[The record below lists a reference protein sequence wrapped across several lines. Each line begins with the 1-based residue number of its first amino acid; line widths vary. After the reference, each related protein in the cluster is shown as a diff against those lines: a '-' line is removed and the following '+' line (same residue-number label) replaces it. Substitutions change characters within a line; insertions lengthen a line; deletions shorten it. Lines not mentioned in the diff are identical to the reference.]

1 MIHPELLRD
10 QGILIITPE
19 GPLQESDFVSLAKLV
34 DPFIESEGELH
45 GLLIHTATHE
55 GLFLPQ
61 VASDEKW
68 DLATLLEQVCYKAG
82 LTGRAWQSADA
93 DLFRFTALVFGERR
107 TVDARAWPAPPP
119 PGSPSPTAAP
129 F

>member
-45 GLLIHTATHE
+45 GLLIHTKSFPGWKNETMPPVGQILVLCCHISN
-55 GLFLPQ
+55 LLKITT
-61 VASDEKW
+61 S
-68 DLATLLEQVCYKAG
+68 TLQK
-82 LTGRAWQSADA
+82 S
-93 DLFRFTALVFGERR
+93 
-107 TVDARAWPAPPP
+107 PP
-119 PGSPSPTAAP
+119 
-129 F
+129 

>member
-45 GLLIHTATHE
+45 GLLIHTKSFPGWKDFGAMLSHFKFVKNHHQHIAKVAAVTDS
-55 GLFLPQ
+55 GFLTIMPSI
-61 VASDEKW
+61 VSHFIHAEVRHFDFNNKES
-68 DLATLLEQVCYKAG
+68 A
-82 LTGRAWQSADA
+82 LTWLQSGD
-93 DLFRFTALVFGERR
+93 
-107 TVDARAWPAPPP
+107 
-119 PGSPSPTAAP
+119 
-129 F
+129 